1 MILWLVQ
8 TACEVA
14 IIVGI
19 VVAVVW
25 VSGGCDGHALRASG
39 LLRRDIARQQ
49 DRRM

>member
-19 VVAVVW
+19 VVAVIW
-25 VSGGCDGHALRASG
+25 VSGGL
-39 LLRRDIARQQ
+39 
-49 DRRM
+49 